1 MVKTV
6 LLPICAAVLLAMLN
20 WSCHREP
27 IKPSEEGLNGEITSE
42 PIIVNGVETGYSL
55 SYRSWI
61 IPGED
66 DSGTKSA
73 AVPKG
78 GGQSQDDTIS
88 VILHDVFYHVDTC
101 AYVTDWNPSKYAN
114 YTLHMDRYAIVG
126 EPNNNITMIDSI
138 DVLRVQYEEFSF
150 CYYINFE
157 TAYYSDGTYSQQMP
171 HYTPVVTDLGA
182 EELESLESI
191 VRNDSVFARKIL
203 RHSIKVEIGN
213 TSYVLNAI
221 DTLYRYLPQ
230 ANPNKFVLRSEIVSE
245 TIPTELTLDI
255 STSVLV
261 FYPYKCK
268 FKQYYSDGTTDFC
281 EMDFS
286 DRYIAWLEPLTSV
299 FVENNEAH
307 CENVESLYDFASM
320 QLTSYVPIDVPE
332 EDTIN
337 EYLNIHMEYL
347 ILVINFS
354 GEGVEGA
361 HDGTS
366 LCNYLCTYDDGYT
379 FYQKSINPTCEYSR
393 KAKDCKQSENK
404 MYLKFFF
411 NYTIENLQGE
421 YYTCRLRFNHL

>member
-73 AVPKG
+73 NVPKG

-245 TIPTELTLDI
+245 TIPTELIANYYPNDHL
-255 STSVLV
+255 SRV

-268 FKQYYSDGTTDFC
+268 FKQYYSDGTTDMC
-281 EMDFS
+281 EVDFS
-286 DRYIAWLEPLTSV
+286 TEESAIVNVWPV
-299 FVENNEAH
+299 WINNDDAH
-307 CENVESLYDFASM
+307 CDNILSLYNVESY
-320 QLTSYVPIDVPE
+320 QLVLCYQDANI
-332 EDTIN
+332 IN
-337 EYLNIHMEYL
+337 EYLTTRYENYAL
-347 ILVINFS
+347 SVTFS
-354 GEGVEGA
+354 GEGVTGSY
-361 HDGTS
+361 GGS
-366 LCNYLCTYDDGYT
+366 NLYSRSFVYDDGCT
-379 FYQKSINPTCEYSR
+379 FYQKNFDISCEYSR
-393 KAKDCKQSENK
+393 MEKDCVQSENRI
-404 MYLKFFF
+404 YLKFFF
-411 NYTIENLQGE
+411 NYKIENLQSE
-421 YYTCRLRFNHL
+421 CYTGHLLLSHL